1 MDSDGRG
8 EILPALLV
16 GSGLKQ
22 VTTPRTPI
30 RLISPGFIGREWI
43 ETCVMWG
50 GAADLYVLPAL
61 LVGSGLKQH
70 PFAML

>member
-30 RLISPGFIGREWI
+30 RLISPGFIGREGI

-50 GAADLYVLPAL
+50 CAVDLFLRPPL
-61 LVGSGLKQH
+61 LVGSGLT
-70 PFAML
+70 PLSFALW